1 MLRFT
6 ASVERNKLKHIRC
19 FCCKPGEGGQGSPN
33 SLSESDDLDDEQA
46 DQNSDSEGGPKSRR
60 KRTAFTSQ
68 QLLELEREFH
78 TKKYLS
84 LEERSQIARTLKLSE
99 VQVKIWFQNRRA
111 KWKRVRTLGGVQAH
125 GNRKLQ
131 APKLVVPI
139 PIHVNRYGS
148 KNQLYISWKIY
159 IYFRNEG
166 RSRRQFL
173 TGNSWR
179 GLRVTRV
186 STKGVRLTFI
196 NTLSVQRFVQ
206 VELFLWSGSSN
217 DMLDLFFEMDW
228 NERFTVTRNDIDK
241 Q

>member
-1 MLRFT
+1 MTTKWCVITVCVTLPLLLQKRQLLSEAANKLLRFVKSF
-6 ASVERNKLKHIRC
+6 SVANLSSVTFYNISWTQQTDTII
-19 FCCKPGEGGQGSPN
+19 FVVYCKPGEGGQASPN
-33 SLSESDDLDDEQA
+33 SLSESDDLEDEQG
-46 DQNSDSEGGPKSRR
+46 DQNSDSEGGSKSRR

-125 GNRKLQ
+125 GNRKLH

-148 KNQLYISWKIY
+148 NNQLYISWENIY
-159 IYFRNEG
+159 
-166 RSRRQFL
+166 L
-173 TGNSWR
+173 
-179 GLRVTRV
+179 
-186 STKGVRLTFI
+186 
-196 NTLSVQRFVQ
+196 LS
-206 VELFLWSGSSN
+206 
-217 DMLDLFFEMDW
+217 
-228 NERFTVTRNDIDK
+228 
-241 Q
+241 

>member
-6 ASVERNKLKHIRC
+6 TSVERNKLKHIRC
-19 FCCKPGEGGQGSPN
+19 FCCKPGEGGQASPN
-33 SLSESDDLDDEQA
+33 SLSESDDLDDELA

-84 LEERSQIARTLKLSE
+84 LEERSQIAKTLKLSE

-111 KWKRVRTLGGVQAH
+111 KWKRVRTVGGVQAH

-148 KNQLYISWKIY
+148 KNQLYIS
-159 IYFRNEG
+159 
-166 RSRRQFL
+166 
-173 TGNSWR
+173 
-179 GLRVTRV
+179 
-186 STKGVRLTFI
+186 
-196 NTLSVQRFVQ
+196 
-206 VELFLWSGSSN
+206 
-217 DMLDLFFEMDW
+217 
-228 NERFTVTRNDIDK
+228 
-241 Q
+241 

>member
-1 MLRFT
+1 MLPFATVVKR
-6 ASVERNKLKHIRC
+6 SKLKNL
-19 FCCKPGEGGQGSPN
+19 FVVDCKPGEGGQVSPN
-33 SLSESDDLDDEQA
+33 SLSESDDLEDEHG
-46 DQNSDSEGGPKSRR
+46 DQNSDSEGGTKSRR

-125 GNRKLQ
+125 GNRKLH

-148 KNQLYISWKIY
+148 KNQLYIS
-159 IYFRNEG
+159 
-166 RSRRQFL
+166 
-173 TGNSWR
+173 
-179 GLRVTRV
+179 
-186 STKGVRLTFI
+186 
-196 NTLSVQRFVQ
+196 
-206 VELFLWSGSSN
+206 
-217 DMLDLFFEMDW
+217 
-228 NERFTVTRNDIDK
+228 
-241 Q
+241 